1 MIARHVTEPAAE
13 APVFGRLCSRVLVTG
28 CGICP
33 AGPFTPCLVLADGEG
48 LHLARCCAAYRRQ
61 LLTAAQM
68 TAVLAVVPV
77 IAPAAVVIDRGGRL
91 TADPCDLRR
100 TP

>member
-1 MIARHVTEPAAE
+1 MTARRVT
-13 APVFGRLCSRVLVTG
+13 APGF
-28 CGICP
+28 
-33 AGPFTPCLVLADGEG
+33 
-48 LHLARCCAAYRRQ
+48 HLARCCAACRRH

-77 IAPAAVVIDRGGRL
+77 IAPAAVVIDRGGHL
-91 TADPCDLRR
+91 TAGPCDLRR